1 MNPCKDMIEK
11 MCQLGG
17 KDAPVSY
24 RFLAMFGKEF
34 EPKQDMHLT
43 GRGLKQQCYRNS
55 ENVCTFQ
62 DSVADLYS
70 YAEGYAL
77 KPGLIPL
84 AHAWVVDKTD
94 GKAIDPTWKEP
105 GCEYFGVRFDP
116 EWVNELTIKNGCYGV
131 FESLH
136 IVARRLNP
144 RNSDAMISFLSKGL
158 LK

>member
-1 MNPCKDMIEK
+1 MNPCEQMVKA
-11 MCQLGG
+11 MCELGG
-17 KDAPVSY
+17 ANAPVSY
-24 RFLAMFGKEF
+24 RFMAMFGKEF
-34 EPKQDMHLT
+34 ELKRVASIT
-43 GRGLKQQCYRNS
+43 GKGLKQQCYRNS

-94 GKAIDPTWKEP
+94 GKAIDPTWPEE
-105 GCEYFGVRFDP
+105 GCSYFGVRFDP

-136 IVARRLNP
+136 IVGRRLNI
-144 RNSDAMISFLSKGL
+144 RNSDAMIAFLSKGL